1 MSPKSPK
8 LLLYYSQLN
17 VYHYLYNI
25 IELIQRNSFWYC
37 FWNKT
42 LGCEKNG
49 QKVYCLL
56 CMLEMYKKYDTYELG
71 KIKKCPLEL
80 LFFTECVF
88 DNLKKIADFDKSI
101 VELWSGDVPYR
112 GRDYGEETEWQVYL
126 RDLIEFRFEL

>member
-1 MSPKSPK
+1 
-8 LLLYYSQLN
+8 
-17 VYHYLYNI
+17 
-25 IELIQRNSFWYC
+25 
-37 FWNKT
+37 
-42 LGCEKNG
+42 
-49 QKVYCLL
+49 
-56 CMLEMYKKYDTYELG
+56 MLEMYKKFDTYELG

-88 DNLKKIADFDKSI
+88 DNLKKIAGFDKSV